1 VTAVPTATTG
11 ITAIAPDLSGNV
23 IVAFNDQS
31 MAVVTPAG
39 VSSAFPN
46 PGAFVTQLI
55 NSAGGLF
62 ALDNANRLYQFNAVM
77 NSWGLLTTISPNSFL
92 LTDGTTPFYLSP
104 ATLPTYNLVRLPTL
118 TGAGSV
124 SFPPTQGGLFSAY
137 RQTGGAVL
145 AGFQPSFTSYG
156 SLVSGTTTIIGGVVR
171 VSLSLSLSLSLSPSS
186 QADDARAPLPSSRQ
200 AQVCLT
206 DL

>member
-1 VTAVPTATTG
+1 MTAVPTATTG
-11 ITAIAPDLSGNV
+11 IQAIAPDRSGNV
-23 IVAFNDQS
+23 IVAFNDLS
-31 MAVVTPAG
+31 MAIVTPTG
-39 VSSAFPN
+39 VSSVFPN
-46 PGAFVTQLI
+46 PGAVAAQLI
-55 NSAGGLF
+55 NSAAGLF
-62 ALDNANRLYQFNAVM
+62 ALDFLGNLYQFNAVM
-77 NSWGLLTTISPNSFL
+77 NSWGLLTTISPNSLL
-92 LTDGTTPFYLSP
+92 LTDGTFAFYLTP
-104 ATLPTYNLVRLPTL
+104 ATLPTYNLVSLPTL

-171 VSLSLSLSLSLSPSS
+171 VSLSLSLSLSLSRSS